1 MPGRRISRL
10 AAVPLFLLILA
21 PSPAWALSVGQRDTF
36 EDGTT
41 QNWIVGL
48 LGAPHPVPPVNVP
61 TGGPAGAGD
70 GFLQLTAIGGGGA
83 GSRLAV
89 VNGAQWAGD
98 FVVAGISGIR
108 MDLNNLGTTD
118 LSLRLLFADP
128 SVGPPANVPISTAPF
143 FLPAGGGWTEAYFPI
158 SPADLTAEL
167 GSVTAALHNTTQF
180 RLYHG
185 AALDFPGEPI
195 VAALGVDNITAADN
209 ITVVPEPTTAVLL
222 GSGLLALSWHARRRR
237 RARA

>member
-1 MPGRRISRL
+1 MPGRGISRL

-41 QNWIVGL
+41 QSWIVGL
-48 LGAPHPVPPVNVP
+48 LGAPHP
-61 TGGPAGAGD
+61 
-70 GFLQLTAIGGGGA
+70 AIGGGGA

-89 VNGAQWAGD
+89 VNGVQWAGD
-98 FVVAGISGIR
+98 FVAAGISGIR

-118 LSLRLLFADP
+118 LSLRLLVADP
-128 SVGPPANVPISTAPF
+128 SVGPPANVAFSTAALL
-143 FLPAGGGWTEAYFPI
+143 LPAGGGWTEAYFPI
-158 SPADLTAEL
+158 GPADLTAEL
-167 GSVTAALHNTTQF
+167 GSVTAALHNATQF

-195 VAALGVDNITAADN
+195 VAALGVDNVTAVDN
-209 ITVVPEPTTAVLL
+209 ITPTPEPATAVLL
-222 GSGLLALSWHARRRR
+222 GSGLLALSWRARRSR